1 MCDVCDQETAG
12 THRNDQE
19 TIEVEPFQ
27 LFAAQDSRHAQQ
39 LCTPHKQ
46 RRRRPPRPGAPGS
59 TSAARGVRMPH
70 GCRSAARAAAGQFS
84 MKMDISLPACRPRA
98 TAMALLSRESHD
110 HTSTGGLTID
120 QGNSKM
126 VTEVGR

>member
-1 MCDVCDQETAG
+1 MCDVCNQETAG

-46 RRRRPPRPGAPGS
+46 RRGLRI
-59 TSAARGVRMPH
+59 RGVRGRRSDDGTLRAEGIGAPH
-70 GCRSAARAAAGQFS
+70 EGARVP
-84 MKMDISLPACRPRA
+84 M
-98 TAMALLSRESHD
+98 
-110 HTSTGGLTID
+110 
-120 QGNSKM
+120 
-126 VTEVGR
+126 